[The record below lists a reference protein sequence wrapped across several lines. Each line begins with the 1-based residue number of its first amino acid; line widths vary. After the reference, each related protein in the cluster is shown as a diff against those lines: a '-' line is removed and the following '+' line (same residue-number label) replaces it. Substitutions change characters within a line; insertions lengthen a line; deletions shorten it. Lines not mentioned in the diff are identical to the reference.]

1 MPDLIEVIIKWR
13 GKDSNEVKLAGQFNE
28 WSPELMEKQED
39 GSWSRMLKL
48 VPGKYMYKFV
58 IDGEWMVNDDL
69 PAAEDEGGNRNNV
82 LEVEE
87 ADNDTGS
94 GGDSDSW
101 EKVSIPEATGEDPM
115 TTSVTAGANMQKI
128 SVIERVYS
136 MPISTEYESIAS
148 SNNGVLTSSV
158 TMTSTYLDTQDCYLQ
173 RKAIWL
179 EKLQSGN
186 DPTSWK
192 LTIIDKDRLKVFD
205 NMGEITEIVQEVFKD
220 SNSTLQQIANSKLV
234 EVSTKKRTTSKWTF
248 GDTELEVRTEDGQV
262 TSALIREV
270 GDVMSAVTSIEQ
282 WADKFRCSSYN
293 AKMQAADVM

>member
-1 MPDLIEVIIKWR
+1 M
-13 GKDSNEVKLAGQFNE
+13 G
-28 WSPELMEKQED
+28 
-39 GSWSRMLKL
+39 
-48 VPGKYMYKFV
+48 
-58 IDGEWMVNDDL
+58 
-69 PAAEDEGGNRNNV
+69 RNNV

-158 TMTSTYLDTQDCYLQ
+158 TTTSTYLDTEDCYLQ

-179 EKLQSGN
+179 EKLNNEDS
-186 DPTSWK
+186 TSWK
-192 LTIIDKDRLKVFD
+192 LTIIDKDKLKVFD
-205 NMGEITEIVQEVFKD
+205 NLGEITEIIQEVLKD
-220 SNSTLQQIANSKLV
+220 SNSTLEQIANNKLV
-234 EVSTKKRTTSKWTF
+234 EVSTKKLTTSKW
-248 GDTELEVRTEDGQV
+248 
-262 TSALIREV
+262 
-270 GDVMSAVTSIEQ
+270 
-282 WADKFRCSSYN
+282 
-293 AKMQAADVM
+293 